1 MDPSRQITRLGPCLP
16 RSQARDGAGAG
27 RLEVGA
33 GPASDDRPWE
43 RPGAVRRD
51 CQPHRAPLLLALAD
65 ASLLLGTL
73 SLCLGFAAL
82 AGFACVAVAWGLAR
96 ATTSGAWGPG

>member
-1 MDPSRQITRLGPCLP
+1 MDPSRQVTRLGPCLS
-16 RSQARDGAGAG
+16 RSQAREGAGAG
-27 RLEVGA
+27 RPEVGA

-65 ASLLLGTL
+65 ASLLLGAL
-73 SLCLGFAAL
+73 SLCLGFPTLAA
-82 AGFACVAVAWGLAR
+82 FACGAGARGLAR
-96 ATTSGAWGPG
+96 SLVLSAHTP